1 MKNRIMSGI
10 AGEALF
16 INNPLNKEETVIIH
30 AFSYQLA
37 TQRVGVF
44 EGQKNKFDYLVTL
57 EVSDVMSKLLAYL
70 DLMSKALRFLLTHS
84 HTGILYTSTYKSC
97 LQPQHQLSCNSIW
110 FWLNYRASSFR
121 WEWSGPKGVM
131 YPGQVIRS
139 SVYSGPLGTHRT
151 GATLFSGII
160 VHKGFPWIKCYRLQ
174 TQGSQRTHSC
184 SDGRRRRS
192 HTVSH

>member
-1 MKNRIMSGI
+1 MSGI

-70 DLMSKALRFLLTHS
+70 DLMSKALRFLLIHS
-84 HTGILYTSTYKSC
+84 RTGILYT
-97 LQPQHQLSCNSIW
+97 NI
-110 FWLNYRASSFR
+110 
-121 WEWSGPKGVM
+121 
-131 YPGQVIRS
+131 
-139 SVYSGPLGTHRT
+139 
-151 GATLFSGII
+151 
-160 VHKGFPWIKCYRLQ
+160 
-174 TQGSQRTHSC
+174 
-184 SDGRRRRS
+184 
-192 HTVSH
+192 